1 MAAKAMYDIACIG
14 NYTKDT
20 IVSRSGTRVVPGGAF
35 NFGAHAARAL
45 GLRTAAVTRLARA
58 DEKVVKELESMGV
71 DVRVTYTD
79 ESTSLRLD
87 YPSDNPDDR
96 TLTVT
101 ANAGSFTVSEV
112 QGLDARAVVLGPSF
126 HGEIGLEVIRA
137 LARPGR
143 LLAIDVQG
151 YIRRVSGGRLSY
163 AAWEERGEVLPLV
176 GILKTDAV
184 ESQFLT
190 GESDIL
196 TAAKILHAEG
206 PGEILLTHRDGILV
220 YDGKAAYEAPFLPSA
235 LVGRSGRGDTCLAA
249 YASRRLVD
257 PPAEA
262 ILWAA
267 ALTSKKL
274 EADGPYKGD
283 YATVERFVAERY
295 RGAR

>member
-1 MAAKAMYDIACIG
+1 MFDMVCIG

-20 IVSRSGTRVVPGGAF
+20 IVSAQGTRVVPGGAF

-58 DEKVVKELESMGV
+58 DDAVIRELESIGV

-79 ESTSLRLD
+79 ESTSLRLE

-101 ANAGSFTVSEV
+101 ADAGSFTPREV
-112 QGLDARAVVLGPSF
+112 AGIEARAAILGPSF
-126 HGEIGLEVIRA
+126 HGEIGLDVLRV
-137 LARPGR
+137 LARPGM

-151 YIRRVSGGRLSY
+151 YIRRVTDGRLSY
-163 AAWEERGEVLPLV
+163 SSWEERREVLPLV
-176 GILKTDAV
+176 TILKTDAV

-190 GESDIL
+190 GESDIH
-196 TAAKILHAEG
+196 TAARILHGEG
-206 PGEILLTHRDGILV
+206 PREVLLTHRDGVLV
-220 YDGKAAYEAPFLPSA
+220 FDGEWEYEAPFLPAA
-235 LVGRSGRGDTCLAA
+235 LVGRSGRGDTCLAS
-249 YASRRLVD
+249 YVSRRLVD
-257 PPAEA
+257 PPSEA

-274 EADGPYKGD
+274 ETDGPYKGD

-295 RGAR
+295 R

>member
-1 MAAKAMYDIACIG
+1 MYDIVCIG

-45 GLRTAAVTRLARA
+45 GLRTAAVTRLARE
-58 DEKVVKELESMGV
+58 DERVVRELQAIGV

-79 ESTSLRLD
+79 RSTSLRLD

-101 ANAGSFTVSEV
+101 ADAGSFTVQEV
-112 QGLDARAVVLGPSF
+112 SGIEARAAVLGPSF
-126 HGEIGLEVIRA
+126 FGEIGLDVIRA
-137 LARPGR
+137 LARPDR

-151 YIRRVSGGRLSY
+151 YIRRVTGGRLSY
-163 AAWEERGEVLPLV
+163 AAWEDRREVLPMV

-196 TAAKILHAEG
+196 AAAKILHGEG
-206 PGEILLTHRDGILV
+206 PREILLTHRDGILV
-220 YDGKAAYEAPFLPSA
+220 YDGKKSYQAAFLPSA
-235 LVGRSGRGDTCLAA
+235 LVGRSGRGDTCLAS
-249 YASRRLVD
+249 YVSRRLVD
-257 PPAEA
+257 PPEEA

-295 RGAR
+295 RTHEAT